1 MYSAEK
7 TAEVLSE
14 LTKGSVLY
22 QDEKSQYN
30 VVPMLDMDRQDAAK
44 EVAKMHF
51 KTFGVF
57 SAEGL
62 SSFLSVRMSQV
73 RKALRMLE
81 DEGFVKKGFFLR
93 DDPVLRWMLAEDVG
107 NRPGRFT
114 EQFLLNTQDNLHIY
128 LRGLLKEEIESAKA
142 IVFNGTKVI
151 GSFKG
156 KVCFSGAKV
165 EDFEG
170 SDRAMRIMKETAQSV
185 GVSLET
191 ERQREDDDWD
201 VSEFYVKVN
210 PGA

>member
-1 MYSAEK
+1 MLTACGTSDEQSPLVARVYDYELRMDDLVGLVGEGVSAEDSAAIVDNYVDQWVRQK
-7 TAEVLSE
+7 VILAKAEKNVKDDFSRQMNEYRNSL
-14 LTKGSVLY
+14 LTFAYEEQIVA
-22 QDEKSQYN
+22 QIMDTVVTDSQIEEYYEAN
-30 VVPMLDMDRQDAAK
+30 
-44 EVAKMHF
+44 
-51 KTFGVF
+51 
-57 SAEGL
+57 
-62 SSFLSVRMSQV
+62 
-73 RKALRMLE
+73 
-81 DEGFVKKGFFLR
+81 
-93 DDPVLRWMLAEDVG
+93 
-107 NRPGRFT
+107 T

-165 EDFEG
+165 EDFDG